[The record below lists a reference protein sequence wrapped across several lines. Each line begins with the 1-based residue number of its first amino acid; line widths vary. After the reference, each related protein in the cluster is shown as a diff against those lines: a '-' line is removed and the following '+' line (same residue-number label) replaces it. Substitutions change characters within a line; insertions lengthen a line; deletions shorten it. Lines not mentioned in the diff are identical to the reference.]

1 MARAR
6 EFTSGVTP
14 PPERTEP
21 AWWFVFR
28 GTRLLVRMEPAQAS
42 LPHLVKVEDLGLNPL
57 CEHYLGGLMA
67 NPVSPWMPQTG
78 LNRPPGW
85 PSRDYEVSM
94 GVWMK
99 ICSG

>member
-57 CEHYLGGLMA
+57 CEHYLGRLDGEPCFA
-67 NPVSPWMPQTG
+67 VDAVPHNPNIDQ
-78 LNRPPGW
+78 
-85 PSRDYEVSM
+85 M
-94 GVWMK
+94 GK
-99 ICSG
+99 